1 MATSPIP
8 VRLSA
13 VLLARLDKVGVRLGV
28 PRTQVIKMCLLAFLQ
43 RFEREGLGMLPPDWE
58 DQIRQLDGRT
68 QRYNVV
74 EMPTARVA
82 EETPPPPLP
91 PAEQERLRELR
102 EQKRHRPKKDK
113 Q

>member
-13 VLLARLDKVGVRLGV
+13 VLLKRLDQVGVRLGV
-28 PRTQVIKMCLLAFLQ
+28 PRTQVIKMCLMAFLQ

-58 DQIRQLDGRT
+58 DQMKQLDGRT
-68 QRYNVV
+68 HRYTVQNE
-74 EMPTARVA
+74 EMPLAA
-82 EETPPPPLP
+82 EEPTPTPLS
-91 PAEQERLRELR
+91 PAERERLRDLR
-102 EQKRHRPKKDK
+102 YEKRHRPKKEK